1 MFVLILWSAL
11 VSQLVSTTKIYQKCK
26 TKDCVVKV
34 QDVGYKIE
42 IKDEQRN

>member
-11 VSQLVSTTKIYQKCK
+11 VSQLVSTTNVYQKCK
-26 TKDCVVKV
+26 TKECIVKV

-42 IKDEQRN
+42 LKNE